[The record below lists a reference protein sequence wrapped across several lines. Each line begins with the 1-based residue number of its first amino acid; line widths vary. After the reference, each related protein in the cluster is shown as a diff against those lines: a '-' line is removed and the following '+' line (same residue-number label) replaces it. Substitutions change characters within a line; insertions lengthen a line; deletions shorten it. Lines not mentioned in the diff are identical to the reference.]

1 MCAILGR
8 RGPRSLGGFEAL
20 LAYRYVRSV
29 TSAQRFRTLVP
40 MERIPACVG
49 ATVASVFVENAALPS
64 LRPSRGG
71 ELQLRFG
78 ACCVTLDTLMC

>member
-8 RGPRSLGGFEAL
+8 KGPRSLGSFEVL
-20 LAYRYVRSV
+20 LACRYVRSV

-49 ATVASVFVENAALPS
+49 ATAASMFAESAALPS

-71 ELQLRFG
+71 ELQLRFS

>member
-8 RGPRSLGGFEAL
+8 REPRSLGGFEAL

-29 TSAQRFRTLVP
+29 TSAQRSRTLVL
-40 MERIPACVG
+40 MEQIPACVG
-49 ATVASVFVENAALPS
+49 VTVASVFVENAALPS

-71 ELQLRFG
+71 ELQPRVG
-78 ACCVTLDTLMC
+78 VCCVTLDTLMC